1 MLFEMEESMVLTS
14 RGDKNAIKPIL
25 ADTTKATLQVLILTL
40 RNHSLL
46 QQHGVV
52 VTNHS
57 PHFIGM

>member
-46 QQHGVV
+46 QQHRSRSY
-52 VTNHS
+52 HS
-57 PHFIGM
+57 PRFIGM